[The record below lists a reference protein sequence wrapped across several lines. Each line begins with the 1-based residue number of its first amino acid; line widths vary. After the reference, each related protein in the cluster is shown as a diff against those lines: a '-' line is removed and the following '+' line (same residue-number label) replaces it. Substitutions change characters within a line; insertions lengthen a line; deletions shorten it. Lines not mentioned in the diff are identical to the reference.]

1 MRPLPQTL
9 HPRQQPPALLCR
21 LQITGPSEGPVAES
35 VFIAGMFV
43 KYGRAWTAICRRLG
57 LEQEADAGDEAIAA
71 VEKAVLD
78 AGWDGAWF
86 RRAFDAFGH
95 VVGGREC
102 EEGQIF
108 IEPQGMCV
116 MAGIGKE
123 TGEAARALESK
134 KAKETIAN
142 LQGEVACLKQK
153 LESQQQELDDLKV
166 SVENDYVPVA
176 IIEEGIR
183 DYAEETDAEQGHNIF
198 IILNLL
204 LAGNIPW
211 AKCTRR
217 LKAFFKKAMKEFNE
231 MKRMQNITN
240 QFGNGSS
247 ANVFN
252 DKVEGK
258 FDNGRTEE

>member
-1 MRPLPQTL
+1 MNEMLKALKGLPAEVKRLLDENGQLVDEVDRLNSELGHTQMSMEEQSDKVKELEEELAHERVTAKSKQRNFQSQIDTL
-9 HPRQQPPALLCR
+9 EKEKQQMAEENEALRQR
-21 LQITGPSEGPVAES
+21 LKELSE
-35 VFIAGMFV
+35 
-43 KYGRAWTAICRRLG
+43 R
-57 LEQEADAGDEAIAA
+57 
-71 VEKAVLD
+71 
-78 AGWDGAWF
+78 
-86 RRAFDAFGH
+86 
-95 VVGGREC
+95 
-102 EEGQIF
+102 
-108 IEPQGMCV
+108 EPQ
-116 MAGIGKE
+116 A
-123 TGEAARALESK
+123 TESK

-142 LQGEVACLKQK
+142 LQEEVGCLKQK
-153 LESQQQELDDLKV
+153 LEIQQQELDDLKV

-183 DYAEETDAEQGHNIF
+183 DYAEETDAEQGHDIF

>member
-1 MRPLPQTL
+1 M
-9 HPRQQPPALLCR
+9 
-21 LQITGPSEGPVAES
+21 
-35 VFIAGMFV
+35 
-43 KYGRAWTAICRRLG
+43 
-57 LEQEADAGDEAIAA
+57 
-71 VEKAVLD
+71 
-78 AGWDGAWF
+78 
-86 RRAFDAFGH
+86 
-95 VVGGREC
+95 
-102 EEGQIF
+102 
-108 IEPQGMCV
+108 
-116 MAGIGKE
+116 
-123 TGEAARALESK
+123 
-134 KAKETIAN
+134 
-142 LQGEVACLKQK
+142 ACLKQK

-176 IIEEGIR
+176 IIEEGVR
-183 DYAEETDAEQGHNIF
+183 DYAEETDAEQGHDIF

>member
-1 MRPLPQTL
+1 MEMSEMLKALKGLPAEVKRLLDENGQLVDEVDRLNSELGHTQMSLEEQSDKVKELEEELAHERVTAKSKQRNYQSQIDTL
-9 HPRQQPPALLCR
+9 EKEKQQMAEENEALRQR
-21 LQITGPSEGPVAES
+21 LKELSE
-35 VFIAGMFV
+35 
-43 KYGRAWTAICRRLG
+43 R
-57 LEQEADAGDEAIAA
+57 
-71 VEKAVLD
+71 
-78 AGWDGAWF
+78 
-86 RRAFDAFGH
+86 
-95 VVGGREC
+95 
-102 EEGQIF
+102 
-108 IEPQGMCV
+108 EPQ
-116 MAGIGKE
+116 A
-123 TGEAARALESK
+123 TESK

-142 LQGEVACLKQK
+142 LQEEVACLKQK

-183 DYAEETDAEQGHNIF
+183 DYAEETDAEQGHDIF

>member
-1 MRPLPQTL
+1 MSEMLKALKGLPAEVKRLLDENGQLVDEVDRLNSELGHTQMSLEEQSDKVKELEEELAHERVTAKSKQRNFQSQIDTL
-9 HPRQQPPALLCR
+9 EKEKQQMAEENEALRQR
-21 LQITGPSEGPVAES
+21 LKELSE
-35 VFIAGMFV
+35 
-43 KYGRAWTAICRRLG
+43 R
-57 LEQEADAGDEAIAA
+57 D
-71 VEKAVLD
+71 
-78 AGWDGAWF
+78 
-86 RRAFDAFGH
+86 
-95 VVGGREC
+95 
-102 EEGQIF
+102 
-108 IEPQGMCV
+108 PQ
-116 MAGIGKE
+116 A
-123 TGEAARALESK
+123 TESK

-142 LQGEVACLKQK
+142 LQEEVACLKQK

-183 DYAEETDAEQGHNIF
+183 DYAEETDAEQGHDIF

>member
-1 MRPLPQTL
+1 MGMNEMLKALKGLPAEVKRLLDENGQLVDEVDRLNSELGHTQMSLEEQSDKVKELEEELAHERVTAKSKQRNFQSQIDTL
-9 HPRQQPPALLCR
+9 EKEKQQMAEENEALRQKLKEL
-21 LQITGPSEGPVAES
+21 SE
-35 VFIAGMFV
+35 
-43 KYGRAWTAICRRLG
+43 R
-57 LEQEADAGDEAIAA
+57 
-71 VEKAVLD
+71 
-78 AGWDGAWF
+78 
-86 RRAFDAFGH
+86 
-95 VVGGREC
+95 
-102 EEGQIF
+102 
-108 IEPQGMCV
+108 EPQ
-116 MAGIGKE
+116 A
-123 TGEAARALESK
+123 TESK

-142 LQGEVACLKQK
+142 LQEEVACLKQK

-183 DYAEETDAEQGHNIF
+183 DYAEETDAEQGHDIF

>member
-1 MRPLPQTL
+1 MNEMLKALKGLPAEVKRLLDENGQLVDEVDRLNSELGHTQMSLEEQADKVKELEEELAHERVTAKSKQRNFQSQIDTL
-9 HPRQQPPALLCR
+9 EKEKQQMAEENEALRQKLKEL
-21 LQITGPSEGPVAES
+21 SE
-35 VFIAGMFV
+35 
-43 KYGRAWTAICRRLG
+43 R
-57 LEQEADAGDEAIAA
+57 
-71 VEKAVLD
+71 
-78 AGWDGAWF
+78 
-86 RRAFDAFGH
+86 
-95 VVGGREC
+95 
-102 EEGQIF
+102 
-108 IEPQGMCV
+108 EPQ
-116 MAGIGKE
+116 A
-123 TGEAARALESK
+123 TESK

-183 DYAEETDAEQGHNIF
+183 DYAEETDAEQGHDIF

>member
-1 MRPLPQTL
+1 MSEMLKALKGLPAEVKRLLDENGQLVDEVDRLNSELGHTQMSLEEQTDKVKEL
-9 HPRQQPPALLCR
+9 EEELAHERVTAKSKQRNFQSQIDTLEKEKQQMAEENEALRQKLKEL
-21 LQITGPSEGPVAES
+21 SE
-35 VFIAGMFV
+35 
-43 KYGRAWTAICRRLG
+43 R
-57 LEQEADAGDEAIAA
+57 
-71 VEKAVLD
+71 
-78 AGWDGAWF
+78 
-86 RRAFDAFGH
+86 
-95 VVGGREC
+95 
-102 EEGQIF
+102 
-108 IEPQGMCV
+108 EPQ
-116 MAGIGKE
+116 A
-123 TGEAARALESK
+123 TESK

-142 LQGEVACLKQK
+142 LQEEVACLKQK

-183 DYAEETDAEQGHNIF
+183 DYAEETDAEQGHDIF

>member
-1 MRPLPQTL
+1 MSEMLKALKGLPAEVKRLLDENGQLVDEVDRLNSELGHTQMSLEEQSDKVKELEEELAHERVTAKSKQRNYQSQIDTL
-9 HPRQQPPALLCR
+9 EKEKQQMAEENEALRQR
-21 LQITGPSEGPVAES
+21 LKELSE
-35 VFIAGMFV
+35 
-43 KYGRAWTAICRRLG
+43 R
-57 LEQEADAGDEAIAA
+57 
-71 VEKAVLD
+71 
-78 AGWDGAWF
+78 
-86 RRAFDAFGH
+86 
-95 VVGGREC
+95 
-102 EEGQIF
+102 
-108 IEPQGMCV
+108 EPQ
-116 MAGIGKE
+116 A
-123 TGEAARALESK
+123 TESK

-142 LQGEVACLKQK
+142 LQEEVACLKQK

-176 IIEEGIR
+176 IIEEGVR
-183 DYAEETDAEQGHNIF
+183 DYTEETDAEQGHDIF

>member
-1 MRPLPQTL
+1 MGMNEMLKALKGLPAEVKKLLDENGQLVDEVDRLNSELGHTQMSLEEQSDKVKELEEELAHERVTAKSKQRNFQSQIDTL
-9 HPRQQPPALLCR
+9 EKEKQQMAEENEALRQR
-21 LQITGPSEGPVAES
+21 LKELSE
-35 VFIAGMFV
+35 
-43 KYGRAWTAICRRLG
+43 R
-57 LEQEADAGDEAIAA
+57 
-71 VEKAVLD
+71 
-78 AGWDGAWF
+78 
-86 RRAFDAFGH
+86 
-95 VVGGREC
+95 
-102 EEGQIF
+102 
-108 IEPQGMCV
+108 EPQ
-116 MAGIGKE
+116 A
-123 TGEAARALESK
+123 TESK

-142 LQGEVACLKQK
+142 LQEEVACRKQK

-183 DYAEETDAEQGHNIF
+183 DYAEETDAEQGHDIF

>member
-1 MRPLPQTL
+1 MEMSEMLKALKGLPAEVKRLLDENGQLVDEVDRLNSELGHTQMSLEEQSDKVKELEEELAHERVTAKSKQRNFQSQIDTL
-9 HPRQQPPALLCR
+9 EKEKQQMAEENEALRQKLKEL
-21 LQITGPSEGPVAES
+21 SE
-35 VFIAGMFV
+35 
-43 KYGRAWTAICRRLG
+43 R
-57 LEQEADAGDEAIAA
+57 
-71 VEKAVLD
+71 
-78 AGWDGAWF
+78 
-86 RRAFDAFGH
+86 
-95 VVGGREC
+95 
-102 EEGQIF
+102 
-108 IEPQGMCV
+108 EPQ
-116 MAGIGKE
+116 A
-123 TGEAARALESK
+123 TESK

-142 LQGEVACLKQK
+142 LQEEVACLKQK
-153 LESQQQELDDLKV
+153 LEIQQQELDDLKV

-183 DYAEETDAEQGHNIF
+183 DYAEETDAEQGHDIF